1 MKKLSALL
9 VLLKGNENLQGPNF
23 GDKALLTITFNYEN
37 TKGRLQQVF
46 LPFLILAPSL

>member
-9 VLLKGNENLQGPNF
+9 VLLKGNENLQRPNF

-37 TKGRLQQVF
+37 TKGRLEQVF